1 MTQFGISAVGHAC
14 QNIWEKESLFYKI
27 IDMIWPKISI
37 SVYLLWGCNH
47 NAAEIY
53 IKKVCEKIKSMIT
66 LQKSKWFYILE
77 TFVMKY

>member
-1 MTQFGISAVGHAC
+1 
-14 QNIWEKESLFYKI
+14 
-27 IDMIWPKISI
+27 MIWPKISI